1 MHAPRSAQGGIFS
14 TVRVTVPAFILS
26 IGFARPIAAQGGVSE
41 NTAFHLSLWS
51 TVVPVAAGAAYW
63 LSQKNPVPN
72 DPFYEPDRSAPSLI
86 MAGGFVFG
94 PVVGYEAAKLSGR
107 GWKGAGLRAGVT
119 LLSFFP
125 AFAICGWDCSKGDE
139 SYDLAWVVVAT
150 GSGLSAAHA
159 VYDIARVKH
168 NVRRHRGIAP
178 TSEPGFSITP
188 TYAPGK
194 SAGVLVHVSF

>member
-1 MHAPRSAQGGIFS
+1 MHATVAAQGGIFS
-14 TVRVTVPAFILS
+14 TVRVTVPALILS

-72 DPFYEPDRSAPSLI
+72 DPFYEPDRSGPSLI

-94 PVVGYEAAKLSGR
+94 PMIGYDAAQLSGR
-107 GWKGAGLRAGVT
+107 GWKGVGLRAGLT
-119 LLSFFP
+119 LLSFAP
-125 AFAICGWDCSKGDE
+125 AFAVCGWDCSNGD
-139 SYDLAWVVVAT
+139 SQYDLAWLMVAT

-168 NVRRHRGIAP
+168 NVRRRRSAAP
-178 TSEPGFSITP
+178 TTEPALSITP
-188 TYAPGK
+188 TYAPGR
-194 SAGVLVHVSF
+194 SAGVLVHLSF